1 MKRSDVVILAVI
13 GSAYAASLFH
23 HEEIYQDRYRSR
35 EDCAKDWGRDARD
48 CEPEERAG
56 SVGGYW
62 RGPRYEDGARPPTS
76 DQGLRDS
83 RTLVSRS
90 GFGTTGARYT
100 RGGG

>member
-23 HEEIYQDRYRSR
+23 HEDVYQDRYRSR

-48 CEPEERAG
+48 CQQEEGAG
-56 SVGGYW
+56 GVTGYW
-62 RGPRYEDGARPPTS
+62 RGPRYEDGARPRTS
-76 DQGLRDS
+76 DPGLRAGQI
-83 RTLVSRS
+83 LVKRG
-90 GFGTTGARYT
+90 GFGTTGARYA